1 MFGLDKNKFFD
12 KKDNLSLKNN
22 ELVNVIDKYFEETVR
37 KMVGAP
43 HFNLDL
49 ADILE
54 NLGFNIDE
62 CNLTSIPICYQNNTI
77 WKKSPDGMIRFG
89 TYGCLT
95 EYTINSCYK
104 EYQEKL
110 DEGLG
115 LFFDYLINNHYT
127 NNSFISDIFD
137 DRYEENKFDFVGA
150 IQINFINNNIRYRIL
165 IDMYTGYVVLYDGES
180 IKVYGMNRRLLG
192 NLANSYREMGLNKI
206 PEMFLMAI
214 YGKNPYDLSIID
226 SEYDVYCSNN
236 PSSRLDK
243 TTFKRL
249 FKGKVVREK

>member
-1 MFGLDKNKFFD
+1 
-12 KKDNLSLKNN
+12 
-22 ELVNVIDKYFEETVR
+22 
-37 KMVGAP
+37 
-43 HFNLDL
+43 
-49 ADILE
+49 
-54 NLGFNIDE
+54 
-62 CNLTSIPICYQNNTI
+62 
-77 WKKSPDGMIRFG
+77 MIRFG

-137 DRYEENKFDFVGA
+137 DRYEEKKFDFVGA
-150 IQINFINNNIRYRIL
+150 IEINFINNNIRYRIL

-206 PEMFLMAI
+206 PAIFLMAI

-226 SEYDVYCSNN
+226 KEYEVYCANN
-236 PSSRLDK
+236 SSSRLDK

-249 FKGKVVREK
+249 FKCKVVREK